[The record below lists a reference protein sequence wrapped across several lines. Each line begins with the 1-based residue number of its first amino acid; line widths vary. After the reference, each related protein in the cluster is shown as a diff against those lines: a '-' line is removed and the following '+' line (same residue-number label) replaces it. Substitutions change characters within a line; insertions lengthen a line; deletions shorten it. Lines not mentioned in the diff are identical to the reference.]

1 MIRRATHPLFLFL
14 AVWGVALSLYLG
26 GVVTGLFPAPHA
38 LTVGALLLNI
48 GAFSLGYLTWSLLRK
63 LAPQRIGANDYSP
76 LRTDLDSLLSQRM
89 QRALTFTLL
98 MGVIALPLMICRIAQ
113 VAADSHTGLFELL
126 TNPALRRD
134 HVIESFVTGA
144 WQTRP
149 TIMLLSLTSGFFVM
163 GFILLGV
170 FLRVDTTARRYV
182 YLAGFLLVGLVTC
195 IVDLSRYDMTTWVLY
210 LVLAYG
216 VTAPPTKDRI
226 GHRPL
231 RHLAAPALGVV
242 LIFVVVELLLHKSA
256 TYHQTGGW
264 RTHLFPFYWYMSSS
278 VAAFNDFLGNF
289 QGVHTLGERTFPA
302 FFKWLHRFGL
312 IGPHSLPFLHESIH
326 IPYGVNTYTY
336 LRAFYEDFGLLGVA
350 VVPYV
355 YGGLMAALQAPAR
368 RYFPY
373 LNVYILLLVPL
384 LFSWFHYC
392 LQSSQFYLQILFGFL
407 LFRYDLPDFA
417 QIARA
422 GTKGRAAHE

>member
-1 MIRRATHPLFLFL
+1 MIRCVTNPLLLFL
-14 AVWGVALSLYLG
+14 AVWGLAITLYLG
-26 GVVTGLFPAPHA
+26 GVVTGLFPPPHA
-38 LTVGALLLNI
+38 LTVGALLLNV
-48 GAFSLGYLTWSLLRK
+48 GAFSLGYLTLSLLRG
-63 LAPQRIGANDYSP
+63 LAPQRIEP
-76 LRTDLDSLLSQRM
+76 LQADIDPLLSQRM

-98 MGVIALPLMICRIAQ
+98 MGVIALPLTLYRITQ
-113 VAADSHTGLFELL
+113 TAADSHTGLFELL
-126 TNPALRRD
+126 TNPTLRRN

-149 TIMLLSLTSGFFVM
+149 TIMLLSLTNGFFVM

-170 FLRVDTTARRYV
+170 FLRLDTTARRYV

-195 IVDLSRYDMTTWVLY
+195 IVNLSRYDMTTWVLY

-216 VTAPPTKDRI
+216 MTAPSTEGRTDR
-226 GHRPL
+226 RLL
-231 RHLAAPALGVV
+231 RYLLPPVLGVA

-264 RTHLFPFYWYMSSS
+264 RTGLFPFYWYMSSS
-278 VAAFNDFLGNF
+278 VAAFNDFLANF
-289 QGVHTLGERTFPA
+289 HGVHTMGERTFMA
-302 FFKWLHRFGL
+302 LFKWLHRFHL
-312 IGPHSLPFLHESIH
+312 IGPHHFPFLYEFIY

-336 LRAFYEDFGLLGVA
+336 LRVFYEDFGLLGVA

-355 YGGLMAALQAPAR
+355 YGGLMAALRVPAR
-368 RYFPY
+368 RHFPY

-392 LQSSQFYLQILFGFL
+392 LQSSQFYLQVLFGFL
-407 LFRYDLPDFA
+407 LFRYDWPDFA
-417 QIARA
+417 RVSRA
-422 GTKGRAAHE
+422 GTKWRTDCE

>member
-1 MIRRATHPLFLFL
+1 MIRCAANPLLLFLV
-14 AVWGVALSLYLG
+14 VWGVAVTLYLG
-26 GVVTGLFPAPHA
+26 GVATGLFPPPHA
-38 LTVGALLLNI
+38 LTVGALLLNVST
-48 GAFSLGYLTWSLLRK
+48 FSLGYLTLSLLRE
-63 LAPQRIGANDYSP
+63 LPPQRLEP
-76 LRTDLDSLLSQRM
+76 LRADIDPLLPRRI
-89 QRALTFTLL
+89 QRALAFTLL
-98 MGVIALPLMICRIAQ
+98 MGVIALPLTLYRITQ
-113 VAADSHTGLFELL
+113 TAAGSDTGLFELL
-126 TNPALRRD
+126 TNPTLRRD

-149 TIMLLSLTSGFFVM
+149 TIMLMSLTNGFFVM

-170 FLRVDTTARRYV
+170 FLRLDTTARRYV
-182 YLAGFLLVGLVTC
+182 YLSGFLLVGLVTC
-195 IVDLSRYDMTTWVLY
+195 LVNLSRYDMTTCVLY

-216 VTAPPTKDRI
+216 MTAPATGGRTD
-226 GHRPL
+226 HRL
-231 RHLAAPALGVV
+231 FRHLLPPVLGVV

-264 RTHLFPFYWYMSSS
+264 RTHLFPFYWYLSSS

-289 QGVHTLGERTFPA
+289 QGVHSLGERTFSA
-302 FFKWLHRFGL
+302 FFKWLHRFHL
-312 IGPHSLPFLHESIH
+312 IGPHNFPFLYEFIH

-336 LRAFYEDFGLLGVA
+336 LRVFYEDFGLLGVA

-355 YGGLMAALQAPAR
+355 YGGLMAALKDPAR

-392 LQSSQFYLQILFGFL
+392 LQSTQFYLQILFGFL

-417 QIARA
+417 RIARA
-422 GTKGRAAHE
+422 ETKGRTDRE